1 MPLMRLDDIEV
12 NYEVS
17 GKGPPILFLAG
28 MGLDLSIWNK
38 VKVLLERGFMCVLM
52 DSRGAGGTDAPRGE
66 YTVRQMADD
75 AAALLRE
82 LGCGPAVVAGH
93 SMGGFTALQMALDH
107 APLVAGV
114 ALIGTA
120 AAGGR
125 EQLGSTAAAREALA
139 RTWGPPTAMIRQ
151 TMAVSVSRL
160 YRETRVEDFER
171 LVFSRCSN
179 RAKGRGLAG
188 QRAACEAFDVSGRIQ
203 RISCPALILHGA
215 DDQIVAVGH
224 GERLAMAIPGA
235 RMVRLERVGHLPQ
248 WEAPMDV
255 AREMKTSFGK
265 GSRP

>member
-28 MGLDLSIWNK
+28 MGLDLSIWSK
-38 VKVLLERGFMCVLM
+38 VKVLLERRFACVMM
-52 DSRGAGGTDAPRGE
+52 DARGAGGTDAPRAE

-75 AAALLRE
+75 AAALLGK

-107 APLVAGV
+107 PSAVAGL

-120 AAGGR
+120 AAGGP
-125 EQLGSTAAAREALA
+125 EELGSTAAAREALS

-151 TMAVSVSRL
+151 SMTVSVSRL

-188 QRAACEAFDVSGRIQ
+188 QRAACGAFDVGERIRQ
-203 RISCPALILHGA
+203 ISCPALILHGI
-215 DDQIVAVGH
+215 DDQIVAVSR
-224 GERLAMAIPGA
+224 GERLARDIPGA
-235 RMVRLERVGHLPQ
+235 RMVCLAGVGHLPQ
-248 WEAPMDV
+248 WEVPMDV
-255 AREMKTSFGK
+255 AREIKASFGR
-265 GSRP
+265 GSVL